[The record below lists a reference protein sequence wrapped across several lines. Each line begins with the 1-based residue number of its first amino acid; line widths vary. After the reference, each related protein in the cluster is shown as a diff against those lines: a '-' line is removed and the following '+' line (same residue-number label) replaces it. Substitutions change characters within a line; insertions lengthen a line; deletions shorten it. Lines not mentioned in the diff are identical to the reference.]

1 MGPLGRSITGFFG
14 DAETPTRTNLRR
26 WASST
31 RKEAFGVNI
40 YEMAGHNL
48 LFEFPN
54 KHMAEQILQGDWV
67 ETKSKI
73 QLNGGNC
80 LLVVN
85 YPTKNENNLD

>member
-14 DAETPTRTNLRR
+14 GAETPTRTNLRR

-31 RKEAFGVNI
+31 WKEAFGVNI

-54 KHMAEQILQGDWV
+54 KHMAELRNHLKWAHIKVRGD
-67 ETKSKI
+67 
-73 QLNGGNC
+73 GN
-80 LLVVN
+80 N
-85 YPTKNENNLD
+85 TNNQ